1 MQFQTVMVSLF
12 INFFFLFFTGT
23 KSESGQKDMELRK
36 TSIYNTIDMA
46 PQLDYYANT
55 LPHQE
60 IKIRPSLDVLRK
72 TFEVRFPPVEKRSHR
87 CVFLTLQLV

>member
-12 INFFFLFFTGT
+12 NNLFFLFFTGT
-23 KSESGQKDMELRK
+23 KSGSGQNDMELRK

-46 PQLDYYANT
+46 PQLEYYANT

-72 TFEVRFPPVEKRSHR
+72 TFEVSFPPVKKTSHC
-87 CVFLTLQLV
+87 CVV